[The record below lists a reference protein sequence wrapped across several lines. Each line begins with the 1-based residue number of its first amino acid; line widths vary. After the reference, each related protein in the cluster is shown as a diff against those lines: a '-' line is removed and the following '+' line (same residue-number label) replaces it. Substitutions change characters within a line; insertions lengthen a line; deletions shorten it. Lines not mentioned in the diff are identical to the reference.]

1 MRSHP
6 TPLSH
11 LLGRPFGSHTGKA
24 WHLHMLELM
33 ALTVVWLINW
43 CGLLL
48 YLGTSKGASES
59 LRYEH
64 VVSVIIVAS
73 IAAYIIGA
81 TEFLYKDYCRKNR
94 NKFINRV
101 HSRIKSGRSI
111 KGGDAA
117 AAGAEGAK
125 DPDDN
130 NAETSVVKIRPANV
144 LPPRGNQNA
153 KYGSKNLENR
163 TGGKAS
169 TTKNKSP
176 GADGGSAGDG
186 PLSSRPVMP
195 EKFTSMPQD
204 WRGQRRKSR
213 KKKKHDDF
221 ESKVRNSFH
230 ARKRASHIRV
240 AKKIHSEHLAHDRL
254 LREKQ
259 KVEQEKAHD
268 KVMAR
273 VEARKK
279 LRESRKLRQVG
290 TFEGLDDKA
299 LVEIIKRMSCKMFE
313 KDQVIVSQ
321 GDIADQFFVI
331 TSGTCSVWRKDFQ
344 HLTQAKEIALL
355 EEWAFFGEAACH
367 EAAKDWRRR
376 NDSQVIKRLEK
387 VILDDDE
394 HPAEGIGSGAGRKDK
409 DSSHQDD
416 DSMVALRNATVIAA
430 SDSVTLL
437 SLSNA
442 ALQELFYEDLLD
454 ADKMLEHV
462 RETHV
467 TRESLVAA
475 RKVWAQSKLRRRPA
489 PEPPAGPP
497 PALEV

>member
-1 MRSHP
+1 
-6 TPLSH
+6 
-11 LLGRPFGSHTGKA
+11 
-24 WHLHMLELM
+24 MLELM

-73 IAAYIIGA
+73 IAAYIVGA

-279 LRESRKLRQVG
+279 LSSCLAPFSTFSRRRRFGFWVAMPTGQLLVWQARIPIHPIAWRA
-290 TFEGLDDKA
+290 ELDTATASAPRARA
-299 LVEIIKRMSCKMFE
+299 LMKSAGNRSPP
-313 KDQVIVSQ
+313 
-321 GDIADQFFVI
+321 VI
-331 TSGTCSVWRKDFQ
+331 TRVTS
-344 HLTQAKEIALL
+344 
-355 EEWAFFGEAACH
+355 
-367 EAAKDWRRR
+367 
-376 NDSQVIKRLEK
+376 
-387 VILDDDE
+387 
-394 HPAEGIGSGAGRKDK
+394 
-409 DSSHQDD
+409 
-416 DSMVALRNATVIAA
+416 LR
-430 SDSVTLL
+430 
-437 SLSNA
+437 
-442 ALQELFYEDLLD
+442 
-454 ADKMLEHV
+454 
-462 RETHV
+462 
-467 TRESLVAA
+467 
-475 RKVWAQSKLRRRPA
+475 
-489 PEPPAGPP
+489 
-497 PALEV
+497 